1 MNAGAIVLF
10 IGLILLGF
18 LIHLANKQ
26 AKKIGKKK

>member
-1 MNAGAIVLF
+1 MNAGAIV
-10 IGLILLGF
+10 LLGF